1 MKKHFWGPNLG
12 QRVEIGPETSFF
24 PHFLKFGVLVFL
36 EIACNDSL
44 QQCITYSKDK
54 THEKK
59 F

>member
-1 MKKHFWGPNLG
+1 MKKHFQGPNLG
-12 QRVEIGPETSFF
+12 QRGRNWPETSFF

-36 EIACNDSL
+36 EIACNYSL

-54 THEKK
+54 THEKN